1 MCAYASTDARERG
14 VAVDMRECADPTG
27 LMVALDELVRME
39 GKGKQ
44 DKGVILV
51 TNGRSRF
58 DSENGD
64 PGDGDLIDMLTRQII
79 DKELRLTVM

>member
-1 MCAYASTDARERG
+1 
-14 VAVDMRECADPTG
+14 MRECADPTG

-58 DSENGD
+58 DSENGKSLED

-79 DKELRLTVM
+79 DKKLRLTVM